1 MPGDIVA
8 ADATIRDIVGR
19 LNKPAEYLR
28 RVLEHMYECKRE
40 FGTAF
45 VRIGVT
51 GNGRAPNYRI
61 EYSKDSFSQR
71 IFMVYNGISHRQID
85 DLGDLG
91 EYVSDVLDDLD
102 REPRPDD
109 VKIERP
115 DRLLQREHWSSRT
128 MQLDDVAIVLGE
140 LRKRRR

>member
-1 MPGDIVA
+1 MPRDIVA
-8 ADATIRDIVGR
+8 ADATIRDVVGR

-40 FGTAF
+40 FETAF

-61 EYSKDSFSQR
+61 EYSKDSSGHWTYA
-71 IFMVYNGISHRQID
+71 VYNGLSHQQID

-91 EYVSDVLDDLD
+91 EFLLAPL
-102 REPRPDD
+102 EE
-109 VKIERP
+109 IEIKRP
-115 DRLLQREHWSSRT
+115 DRSLQREHWSSRA
-128 MQLDDVAIVLGE
+128 MQWDEVAIVLGE
-140 LRKRRR
+140 LRRRRR